1 MEAGML
7 LALMPSPWG
16 SFCPS
21 MLALLLILLGASP
34 VASAQDSGSLEGTIL
49 DPDGL
54 EVPSATVTLIETRQ
68 VGSRKVRSTDG
79 IGHYRFDSI
88 PPGLYDLTASKPGF
102 QTITV
107 VGVQVLASSVVTQNV
122 ALPFSEAAEFVDVW
136 KATEPLCAVTG
147 QVLTKDFL
155 RTIPTGP
162 SRWHTAR
169 SRMHTYPSGGMNGF
183 VQDVYGFAIFSVRVK
198 LTSMKL
204 ANPRIQTTNRSG
216 CVRFSALRPG
226 VYNLTVSKY
235 GFQTVRIKGLVVRDS
250 HTTTEAVVL
259 APVERSPEERLRERR
274 EDLGIRRDVPKE
286 R

>member
-1 MEAGML
+1 ML
-7 LALMPSPWG
+7 TALMPSPWG

-34 VASAQDSGSLEGTIL
+34 VARAQDTGSLEGTIL

-107 VGVQVLASSVVTQNV
+107 VGVQVLASSIVTQNV
-122 ALPFSEAAEFVDVW
+122 ALPFSEVAEFVDVW
-136 KATEPLCAVTG
+136 KATEPLCVITG

-162 SRWHTAR
+162 AR
-169 SRMHTYPSGGMNGF
+169 HTYPSGGMNGF
-183 VQDVYGFAIFSVRVK
+183 VQDEYGFAIFSVRVK